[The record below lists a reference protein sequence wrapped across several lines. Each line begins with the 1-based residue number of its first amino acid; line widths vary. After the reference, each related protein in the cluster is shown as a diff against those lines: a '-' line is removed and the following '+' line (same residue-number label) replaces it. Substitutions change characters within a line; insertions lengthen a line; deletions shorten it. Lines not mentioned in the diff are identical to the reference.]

1 MQRLLLKILLYFFL
15 SNYALVGASYSN
27 AQADV
32 GQTKA
37 LLETRE
43 LIELGKYEKA
53 DDIIILQ
60 LKEKPRDAQWR
71 YLEALLKAEMGVSLK
86 NKDILDNAVF
96 LFERLSEE
104 FPELPE
110 PYNNLAVLYDKMG
123 QEQKAIDSFKLAILN
138 NPDYALAYENLADLY
153 LFLARETYLEGISK
167 SKKNNDRLEA
177 KSNFLKNIP
186 FLSKSLDLDTLK
198 KEGLRSEIY
207 CFYKFRKVHSFPFP
221 GRCSSNCKKF
231 LRICGRK
238 IL

>member
-15 SNYALVGASYSN
+15 SNYALIGTSFSHALTN
-27 AQADV
+27 L

-37 LLETRE
+37 IQEVRE
-43 LIELGKYEKA
+43 LIELGKYEEPNA
-53 DDIIILQ
+53 IIVVQ
-60 LKEKPRDAQWR
+60 LKDKPRDAQWR
-71 YLEALLKAEMGVSLK
+71 YMEALLKAEMGLSL
-86 NKDILDNAVF
+86 NNEDILDSAVF

-123 QEQKAIDSFKLAILN
+123 EEQKAIRSLKLAILN

-167 SKKNNDRLEA
+167 GRKNNERLEA

-186 FLSKSLDLDTLK
+186 FFSSKSLDLNTLK
-198 KEGLRSEIY
+198 KEGAAQ
-207 CFYKFRKVHSFPFP
+207 
-221 GRCSSNCKKF
+221 
-231 LRICGRK
+231 
-238 IL
+238 

>member
-1 MQRLLLKILLYFFL
+1 MSFFLLILLKIFKAAPYHFGVGYNLTDKFTMQRLPLKILLYFFL
-15 SNYALVGASYSN
+15 SNPALVGALYSN

-32 GQTKA
+32 SQTKA

-43 LIELGKYEKA
+43 LIELGKHEEA
-53 DDIIILQ
+53 DDIIVMQ

-86 NKDILDNAVF
+86 NKDILGNAIF

-138 NPDYALAYENLADLY
+138 NPDYGLAYENLADLY
-153 LFLARETYLEGISK
+153 LFLARETYLEGIKK

-186 FLSKSLDLDTLK
+186 FLPRSLELDTIK
-198 KEGLRSEIY
+198 KEGAA
-207 CFYKFRKVHSFPFP
+207 K
-221 GRCSSNCKKF
+221 
-231 LRICGRK
+231 
-238 IL
+238 

>member
-15 SNYALVGASYSN
+15 STFAFVGTLHSN
-27 AQADV
+27 VQADV
-32 GQTKA
+32 SRPKA
-37 LLETRE
+37 LLEARE
-43 LIELGKYEKA
+43 LIELGKYEEA
-53 DDIIILQ
+53 DNIIILQ

-71 YLEALLKAEMGVSLK
+71 YLEALLKAEIGMSLK
-86 NKDILDNAVF
+86 NKDILGNAIF
-96 LFERLSEE
+96 LFERLTEE

-186 FLSKSLDLDTLK
+186 FFSRSLDLDTLK
-198 KEGLRSEIY
+198 KEGTA
-207 CFYKFRKVHSFPFP
+207 K
-221 GRCSSNCKKF
+221 
-231 LRICGRK
+231 
-238 IL
+238 

>member
-15 SNYALVGASYSN
+15 SNYALIGASYSN
-27 AQADV
+27 AKPMLAKQSFT
-32 GQTKA
+32 GNK
-37 LLETRE
+37 E
-43 LIELGKYEKA
+43 LIELGKYKEA

-86 NKDILDNAVF
+86 NKDILGNAIF

-153 LFLARETYLEGISK
+153 LFLARETYLTGISK
-167 SKKNNDRLEA
+167 SRKNNDRLEA
-177 KSNFLKNIP
+177 KSNF
-186 FLSKSLDLDTLK
+186 
-198 KEGLRSEIY
+198 
-207 CFYKFRKVHSFPFP
+207 
-221 GRCSSNCKKF
+221 
-231 LRICGRK
+231 
-238 IL
+238 

>member
-1 MQRLLLKILLYFFL
+1 MQRLPLKILLYFFL
-15 SNYALVGASYSN
+15 SNYALIGTSYTN
-27 AQADV
+27 AQADA

-43 LIELGKYEKA
+43 LIELGKHEKA
-53 DDIIILQ
+53 EDIIVLQ
-60 LKEKPRDAQWR
+60 LKKKPRDAQWR

-86 NKDILDNAVF
+86 NKDILGNAVF

-123 QEQKAIDSFKLAILN
+123 REQKAIDSFKLAILN

-153 LFLARETYLEGISK
+153 LFLARETYLKGISK
-167 SKKNNDRLEA
+167 SKRNNDRLEA

-186 FLSKSLDLDTLK
+186 FLSRSLDLDTLK
-198 KEGLRSEIY
+198 KEGAA
-207 CFYKFRKVHSFPFP
+207 K
-221 GRCSSNCKKF
+221 
-231 LRICGRK
+231 
-238 IL
+238 

>member
-1 MQRLLLKILLYFFL
+1 MQRLPLKILLYFFL
-15 SNYALVGASYSN
+15 SNYALVGTSYSI

-53 DDIIILQ
+53 GDTITLQ

-71 YLEALLKAEMGVSLK
+71 YLEALLEAEIGVSLK
-86 NKDILDNAVF
+86 NKDILGNAVF

-153 LFLARETYLEGISK
+153 LFLARETYLKGISK
-167 SKKNNDRLEA
+167 TKKNNDRLEA

-186 FLSKSLDLDTLK
+186 FLSRSLDLDTLK
-198 KEGLRSEIY
+198 TEGGA
-207 CFYKFRKVHSFPFP
+207 K
-221 GRCSSNCKKF
+221 
-231 LRICGRK
+231 
-238 IL
+238 